1 VSSDLIEPVMESSAF
16 GVEQEKL
23 SIDLV
28 FEDWEYTH

>member
-1 VSSDLIEPVMESSAF
+1 MESSAF

-28 FEDWEYTH
+28 FWEYTQALYLKGYMVTN